1 MRKNPYALILAVI
14 FVLMVIAF
22 IVSLNFG
29 YTQAK
34 IGPAASS
41 GIIAI
46 LAGVQ
51 LIREIRNPEKM
62 AKDYSN
68 DDDEGPRQPA
78 TFRKYVMESLWML
91 GFLAAI
97 WVAGFLIALPF
108 YSLAYMKTHG
118 TKWKNGIIVAA
129 LLLIFVY
136 GVFQLGLGVE
146 LYKGLILTALGS

>member
-1 MRKNPYALILAVI
+1 MRKNPYVLILAVI
-14 FVLMVIAF
+14 FVLMLAAF

-62 AKDYSN
+62 AKDYSQEE
-68 DDDEGPRQPA
+68 DEGPRVPA
-78 TFRKYVMESLWML
+78 TFRKYVMESLWMV

-97 WVAGFLIALPF
+97 WIVGFLIAIPF
-108 YSLAYMKTHG
+108 YSLVYMKTHG
-118 TKWKNGIIVAA
+118 AKWKIGIIVAA
-129 LLLIFVY
+129 LLLIFVL
-136 GVFQLGLGVE
+136 GVFQIGLNVD
-146 LYKGLILTALGS
+146 LYHGLILQALGI

>member
-1 MRKNPYALILAVI
+1 MRKNPYVLILAVI
-14 FVLMVIAF
+14 FVLMVAAF
-22 IVSLNFG
+22 IVSLTFG
-29 YTQAK
+29 YTQAT

-78 TFRKYVMESLWML
+78 TFRKYVMESIWML
-91 GFLAAI
+91 GFMAAI
-97 WVAGFLIALPF
+97 WVAGFLIAIPF

-118 TKWKNGIIVAA
+118 AKWKIGIIVAA
-129 LLLIFVY
+129 LLLMFVY
-136 GVFQLGLGVE
+136 GVFQLGLNVD
-146 LYKGLILTALGS
+146 LYRGLILIALGS